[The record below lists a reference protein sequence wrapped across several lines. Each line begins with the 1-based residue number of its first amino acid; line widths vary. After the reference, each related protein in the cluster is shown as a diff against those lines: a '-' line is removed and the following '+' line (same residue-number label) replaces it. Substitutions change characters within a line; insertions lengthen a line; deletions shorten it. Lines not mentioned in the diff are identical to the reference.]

1 MKKPTKLQLESN
13 LKKLYW
19 INFFGSTNFHLVVY
33 TLFLLSKGFTMTQFF
48 IIESGYMILNF
59 LSEIPTGMF
68 ADKISRKWSIVL
80 SYIPGIF
87 LMPIFILSNSFI
99 VCLIIMSLGGIQTA
113 FASGADSAIL
123 YDTLIGLKKEK
134 EFKKTLGRFK
144 WGGAWSGAFAGILAG
159 FMASYSLA
167 YPWWAGYLVGF
178 PMLFLAIKLVEP
190 PIRRET
196 QKDESY
202 LKHLRECFKHS
213 FTGPSGYFV
222 LYASTIWT
230 FFVLGFFLWQ
240 PYLKLTGLA
249 IAFFGIFYAA
259 ERIISG
265 LVSRYAHRIELKI
278 GMRDSLLLIPLV
290 LALAFILESQF
301 IFILGFLFIFIQSI
315 SSGYFNPVLEDYINS
330 RIPSSKRATI
340 LSIKN
345 MMHSIS
351 YAIISP
357 LLGYFID
364 LYSLQ
369 TALLGMGIILIFVA
383 MIFFVTF
390 RKKK

>member
-1 MKKPTKLQLESN
+1 
-13 LKKLYW
+13 
-19 INFFGSTNFHLVVY
+19 
-33 TLFLLSKGFTMTQFF
+33 
-48 IIESGYMILNF
+48 
-59 LSEIPTGMF
+59 
-68 ADKISRKWSIVL
+68 
-80 SYIPGIF
+80 
-87 LMPIFILSNSFI
+87 
-99 VCLIIMSLGGIQTA
+99 MSLAGIWTA

-144 WGGAWSGAFAGILAG
+144 WGGAWSGAIAGILAG
-159 FMASYSLA
+159 FMANYGLA

-202 LKHLRECFKHS
+202 LKHLEKCFKHS
-213 FTGPSGYFV
+213 FTGSSGYFV

-249 IAFFGIFYAA
+249 VAFFGIFYAA

-265 LVSRYAHRIELKI
+265 LVSRYAHRIELKV
-278 GMRDSLLLIPLV
+278 GMRASLLLIPLV
-290 LALAFILESQF
+290 LSLAFVLESQF

-345 MMHSIS
+345 MMHSF
-351 YAIISP
+351 YFAIASP

-364 LYSLQ
+364 MYSLQ

-383 MIFFVTF
+383 MIFFLTF

>member
-1 MKKPTKLQLESN
+1 
-13 LKKLYW
+13 
-19 INFFGSTNFHLVVY
+19 
-33 TLFLLSKGFTMTQFF
+33 
-48 IIESGYMILNF
+48 MILNL

-68 ADKISRKWSIVL
+68 ADKISRKWSLVL

-87 LMPIFILSNSFI
+87 LTPIFILSNSFI
-99 VCLIIMSLGGIQTA
+99 VCLIIMSLGGIFTA
-113 FASGADSAIL
+113 FASGTDSAIL
-123 YDTLIGLKKEK
+123 YDTLIGLKREK

-144 WGGAWSGAFAGILAG
+144 WGGAWSGAIAGILAG
-159 FMASYSLA
+159 FMASYNLA

-178 PMLFLAIKLVEP
+178 PTLFFAINLIEP
-190 PIRRET
+190 PIHREK
-196 QKDESY
+196 QKESY
-202 LKHLRECFKHS
+202 LKHLTECFKHS
-213 FTGPSGYFV
+213 FTGSSGYFV

-249 IAFFGIFYAA
+249 IAFFGIFYAV

-278 GMRDSLLLIPLV
+278 GMRASLLLIPLF
-290 LALAFILESQF
+290 LALAFISESQF
-301 IFILGFLFIFIQSI
+301 IFIFGFLFIFIQSI

-330 RIPSSKRATI
+330 RIPSKRRATV

-345 MMHSIS
+345 MVHSLS

-369 TALLGMGIILIFVA
+369 TALLGMGIVLTFVA